1 MSTKPQA
8 NETES
13 NQRPIGSDH
22 PLTVENAIEGDMLD
36 RKGFAENVADIICR
50 SDLERSF
57 SISIEGA
64 WGSGKTSILAM
75 ISSYIK
81 DKDEKSIF
89 INFNSW
95 LVGDRD
101 SLLRSFLNKLA
112 KDIGKTDYFGKAKKS
127 C

>member
-81 DKDEKSIF
+81 NKNKSYAILYSIAF
-89 INFNSW
+89 FMYVNYCLFQSMAHW
-95 LVGDRD
+95 
-101 SLLRSFLNKLA
+101 
-112 KDIGKTDYFGKAKKS
+112 
-127 C
+127 

>member
-8 NETES
+8 IETEF

-22 PLTVENAIEGDMLD
+22 PLTVENAIEGDMLE
-36 RKGFAENVADIICR
+36 RKGFAKNVADIIYR

-81 DKDEKSIF
+81 DKDEKSI
-89 INFNSW
+89 
-95 LVGDRD
+95 
-101 SLLRSFLNKLA
+101 
-112 KDIGKTDYFGKAKKS
+112 
-127 C
+127 